1 MQVTQINKIY
11 TYIPRRNNGIS
22 FWLFYKKYIFFI
34 TIPRAMKVRLNCFVK
49 FKMIL
54 EGILLE
60 GESSCTL
67 IDLT

>member
-1 MQVTQINKIY
+1 
-11 TYIPRRNNGIS
+11 
-22 FWLFYKKYIFFI
+22 
-34 TIPRAMKVRLNCFVK
+34 MKVRLNCFVK

-67 IDLT
+67 IDIT